1 MTIRYPTDDDLARLT
16 DDRVSLVERLLDV
29 VEYEIVP
36 RTREGVA
43 AGNKLFGGAVLAKSD
58 LSTVVAV
65 TNEETANPLHHG
77 EIATIN
83 AFYAIPR
90 DRRPAAKD
98 TIFVSTHEPCSLC
111 LSGITWGGWDNFFYL
126 FSYEDSKDA
135 FAIPH
140 DIRINEEVFRV
151 ADGEYDH
158 KNHYWSAWHLVE
170 LVDGCDESPRSRLQ
184 DRIATL
190 RTVYDELSA
199 TYQSTKGD
207 GAEIPLP

>member
-90 DRRPAAKD
+90 DQRPASRD
-98 TIFVSTHEPCSLC
+98 TIFLSTHEPCSLC
-111 LSGITWGGWDNFFYL
+111 LSGITWGG
-126 FSYEDSKDA
+126 
-135 FAIPH
+135 
-140 DIRINEEVFRV
+140 
-151 ADGEYDH
+151 
-158 KNHYWSAWHLVE
+158 
-170 LVDGCDESPRSRLQ
+170 
-184 DRIATL
+184 
-190 RTVYDELSA
+190 
-199 TYQSTKGD
+199 
-207 GAEIPLP
+207 